1 MGWREVDGE
10 EPRKRQRGWDGSVEP
25 DSEGDSISRK
35 DQGTRK
41 AQAGVLGGSE
51 GARLDLPCGGWQGAG
66 LFKGFSSKWAQ
77 EHSKLQVASADVP

>member
-1 MGWREVDGE
+1 MGWREADGE
-10 EPRKRQRGWDGSVEP
+10 EPRKRQIGWDGSVEP

-51 GARLDLPCGGWQGAG
+51 PQGAG
-66 LFKGFSSKWAQ
+66 LLKGFSSKWAQ
-77 EHSKLQVASADVP
+77 EHSKLQVASADIP